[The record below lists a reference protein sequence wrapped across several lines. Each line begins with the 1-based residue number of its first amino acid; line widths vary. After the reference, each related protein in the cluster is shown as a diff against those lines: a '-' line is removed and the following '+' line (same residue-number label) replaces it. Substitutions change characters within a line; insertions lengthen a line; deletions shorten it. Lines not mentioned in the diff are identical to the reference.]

1 MRFINP
7 NALNQANSNHQQCVG
22 VIGAGSFGTA
32 IANLLAYN
40 VDVLLYTRN
49 EKVVQTINHQHLNL
63 NVELSPRIKAT
74 SSMEEIALQCT
85 LIFPIVPS
93 VSFRSMMRDLSPHL
107 RPYHILIHGTKG
119 FDLTADIKNTNGKE
133 LNIDRSHVHTMSEVI
148 RQESLVVRVG
158 CLSGPNLSAEIIA
171 GQPAATV
178 IGSRF
183 KEVIKVGQ
191 KALDSRK
198 FHVFGSFELLG
209 AELAGAMKNAVAIG
223 SGILGGLGMG
233 KNIQAL
239 LITRGLVE
247 MVNLGKAMGTTSK
260 AFIGTAGIGDLIATA
275 TSTKSRNYTF
285 GTLMAD
291 GKSLEEINELMPELA
306 EGVRTIQIMRQLA
319 RHYKLHSPIMEM
331 LYSVVFE
338 GFDIGRALNY
348 LMNYPYAVDVDFL

>member
-1 MRFINP
+1 MSSSTSQFP
-7 NALNQANSNHQQCVG
+7 VG

-32 IANLLAYN
+32 ISNLLAYN
-40 VDVLLYTRN
+40 TAVLLYSRN
-49 EKVVQTINHQHLNL
+49 AQLVAAVNHEHSLRE
-63 NVELSPRIKAT
+63 VKLSTKIRAT
-74 SSMEEIALQCT
+74 DSLEEVASACN

-93 VSFRSMMRDLSPHL
+93 VNFRAMMQSLSPFL

-119 FDLTADIKNTNGKE
+119 FDISGSTDMGPLTE
-133 LNIDRSHVHTMSEVI
+133 RNIDRSDVHTMSEVI
-148 RQESLVVRVG
+148 RQESVVERVG
-158 CLSGPNLSAEIIA
+158 CLSGPNLSAEILA

-183 KEVIKVGQ
+183 KEVIKAGRKV
-191 KALDSRK
+191 LDSKK

-223 SGILGGLGMG
+223 SGILAGLGMG

-247 MVNLGKAMGTTSK
+247 MVNLGKAMGSTSK

-275 TSTKSRNYTF
+275 TSTKSRNFTF
-285 GTLMAD
+285 GSLLAE
-291 GKSLEEINELMPELA
+291 GKSLEEINNLMPELA

-319 RHYKLHSPIMEM
+319 KHYKLHSPIIEM

-338 GFDIGRALNY
+338 GFNISKALNY